1 VGLNYLDHAK
11 ETNMAIPSEPILFN
25 KFSPSIIG
33 HLDKIVKP
41 KETNELDYEVELV
54 IVIGKEARRI
64 KESDAFNYIAGK
76 FHLNFSNTI
85 GYTVGHDVSARD
97 WQLRKPGGQWM
108 VYIIQIKDHL

>member
-1 VGLNYLDHAK
+1 
-11 ETNMAIPSEPILFN
+11 MAIPSEPILFN
-25 KFSPSIIG
+25 KFSPCIIG

-54 IVIGKEARRI
+54 IVIGKEGRRI
-64 KESDAFNYIAGK
+64 KESEAANYIA
-76 FHLNFSNTI
+76 

-108 VYIIQIKDHL
+108 VI